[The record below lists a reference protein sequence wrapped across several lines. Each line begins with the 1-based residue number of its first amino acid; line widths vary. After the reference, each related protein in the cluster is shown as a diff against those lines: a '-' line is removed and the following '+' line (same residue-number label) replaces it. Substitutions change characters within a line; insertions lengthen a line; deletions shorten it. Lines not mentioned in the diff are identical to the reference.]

1 MTQFD
6 MPQRKNSYFFHL
18 GVLDSRYVEISKRQ
32 KTNSRQIN
40 TLKTETE
47 RYHTVIETLQ
57 AGLNAVQMS
66 FDTDSLERDIAL
78 RQKEIKQL
86 LGEI

>member
-1 MTQFD
+1 MLFIIY
-6 MPQRKNSYFFHL
+6 RFI
-18 GVLDSRYVEISKRQ
+18 VEISKRQ

-66 FDTDSLERDIAL
+66 FDTASLERAIAL

-86 LGEI
+86 LGEISKVRSELLEAGD